1 MVIEKPAV
9 SRWCQKLFASGTR
22 ASPVAP
28 ATTVNASSAMGGQ
41 VRVHAGGMDSCCIY
55 TDESWGPTFFSFTV
69 CKGPKESHAV
79 DINYINSG
87 AGNKQVKAC
96 SASLDNPA
104 TAVIR
109 RKKERGVSK
118 AYGRASFWPQV
129 IVRVIKQTQ
138 TNPNKKNLYPQF
150 IIKIKVSEFSPRHW
164 DVKKIIQFKQG
175 GVINPMGYDPCFFSA
190 IFLGVIE
197 VVRGPTWCFALLQL
211 PSFCS

>member
-1 MVIEKPAV
+1 MTAMVIEKHAV

-129 IVRVIKQTQ
+129 IIRVIKQTQ
-138 TNPNKKNLYPQF
+138 TRKTS
-150 IIKIKVSEFSPRHW
+150 V
-164 DVKKIIQFKQG
+164 
-175 GVINPMGYDPCFFSA
+175 
-190 IFLGVIE
+190 
-197 VVRGPTWCFALLQL
+197 
-211 PSFCS
+211 